1 MKNVF
6 RTLLYSFAA
15 ISALVF
21 AQSASARLE
30 VCNQTDLTL
39 LVTVGYDTQ
48 EGKKATEGWWKIY
61 PGFCEVPVDVAMLKG
76 SYYVHAES
84 NPRSTMPVDEFGF
97 GDDIALCVQAN
108 DFRIPDNA
116 ACPQGSVLVNY
127 KELDKNWRNNN
138 VVNIIHKKRR
148 YKNLTRAKVAG
159 AQRMLSI
166 LGYPM
171 DEIDGMPGRQ
181 TIEALDQVG
190 RANRVFGFNF
200 ADMFI
205 VLETLIA
212 QKQKLDN

>member
-1 MKNVF
+1 MIERLIQILVF
-6 RTLLYSFAA
+6 
-15 ISALVF
+15 ISAIGF
-21 AQSASARLE
+21 ALSAHARLE
-30 VCNQTDLTL
+30 ICNQTDLTL

-48 EGKKATEGWWKIY
+48 EDKTVTEGWWKIF

-76 SYYVHAES
+76 NYYVHAES
-84 NPRSTMPVDEFGF
+84 NPRSTMPIDEFGF
-97 GDDIALCVQAN
+97 GDDAALCVQAN
-108 DFRIPDNA
+108 DFRIPDNK
-116 ACPQGSVLVNY
+116 ACPAGSILVNY
-127 KELDKNWRNNN
+127 KQLGKNWRNNN
-138 VVNIIHKKRR
+138 VVNITHKKRR

-171 DEIDGMPGRQ
+171 KEIDGMPGKQ
-181 TIEALDQVG
+181 TIDALDEVG

-212 QKQKLDN
+212 KKQNLDN